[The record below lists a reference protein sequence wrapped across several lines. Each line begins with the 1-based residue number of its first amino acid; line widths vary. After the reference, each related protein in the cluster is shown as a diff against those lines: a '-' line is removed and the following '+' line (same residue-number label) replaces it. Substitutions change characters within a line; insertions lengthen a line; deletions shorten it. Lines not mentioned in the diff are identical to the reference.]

1 MLPVQLPNELFPSLP
16 FVYITRNFYKTWF
29 FQIQNSNSKRSPY
42 RIWTSVNFWCI
53 SHTTWL
59 AFTLLHSAQ
68 KMRRTEKMRKIWEW
82 WQLAKQKQKTK
93 KNGELLLSLEILSY
107 RHHKS
112 KIVILFQIWE
122 QHRRVRL
129 WKYQLTNYDKF
140 PLSVK
145 MKGLDLG
152 HSTDHLLPR
161 RLILFRLQKEVTKTA
176 SGNKNTTDSVKKM

>member
-1 MLPVQLPNELFPSLP
+1 
-16 FVYITRNFYKTWF
+16 
-29 FQIQNSNSKRSPY
+29 
-42 RIWTSVNFWCI
+42 
-53 SHTTWL
+53 
-59 AFTLLHSAQ
+59 
-68 KMRRTEKMRKIWEW
+68 MRKIWEW

-176 SGNKNTTDSVKKM
+176 SGNKNTTDSVKNVIWMCISSKYIVLRILYVFMKSDNIFKLPEYFCQSIVLAMSVVLHI

>member
-1 MLPVQLPNELFPSLP
+1 MDQCEFLMHFSYNVVGF
-16 FVYITRNFYKTWF
+16 
-29 FQIQNSNSKRSPY
+29 
-42 RIWTSVNFWCI
+42 
-53 SHTTWL
+53 HTT
-59 AFTLLHSAQ
+59 SQ
-68 KMRRTEKMRKIWEW
+68 CSKNEENRKNEKKYESGGNL
-82 WQLAKQKQKTK
+82 QNKNKKQKKMASCSY
-93 KNGELLLSLEILSY
+93 LWRYLSY

-176 SGNKNTTDSVKKM
+176 SGNKNTTDSVKKKCNLNVYK

>member
-1 MLPVQLPNELFPSLP
+1 MDQCEFLMHFSYNVVGF
-16 FVYITRNFYKTWF
+16 
-29 FQIQNSNSKRSPY
+29 
-42 RIWTSVNFWCI
+42 
-53 SHTTWL
+53 HTTSQCSKNEENRKNEKNYE
-59 AFTLLHSAQ
+59 SAGNLQ
-68 KMRRTEKMRKIWEW
+68 NKNK
-82 WQLAKQKQKTK
+82 KQK

>member
-1 MLPVQLPNELFPSLP
+1 MWIFDAFL
-16 FVYITRNFYKTWF
+16 
-29 FQIQNSNSKRSPY
+29 IQRG
-42 RIWTSVNFWCI
+42 WL
-53 SHTTWL
+53 SHFKVL
-59 AFTLLHSAQ
+59 K
-68 KMRRTEKMRKIWEW
+68 KMKRTEKMRKIF
-82 WQLAKQKQKTK
+82 AKKKTK
-93 KNGELLLSLEILSY
+93 NKKINGELLLSLEILSY

>member
-1 MLPVQLPNELFPSLP
+1 
-16 FVYITRNFYKTWF
+16 
-29 FQIQNSNSKRSPY
+29 
-42 RIWTSVNFWCI
+42 
-53 SHTTWL
+53 
-59 AFTLLHSAQ
+59 
-68 KMRRTEKMRKIWEW
+68 MRKIWEW

-176 SGNKNTTDSVKKM
+176 SGNKNTTDSVKKNVIWMYISSKYMLRILYVFMKSDNIFKLPEYFCQSIVLAMSVVLHI

>member
-1 MLPVQLPNELFPSLP
+1 MWIFDAFGWLSHYFTVLKKWGEPKKWEKYESGGNL
-16 FVYITRNFYKTWF
+16 
-29 FQIQNSNSKRSPY
+29 QNKNK
-42 RIWTSVNFWCI
+42 
-53 SHTTWL
+53 
-59 AFTLLHSAQ
+59 
-68 KMRRTEKMRKIWEW
+68 
-82 WQLAKQKQKTK
+82 KQK

-176 SGNKNTTDSVKKM
+176 SGNKNTTDSVKKNVIWMYISSKYIVLRILYVFMKSDNIFKLPEYFCQSIVLAMSVVLYT